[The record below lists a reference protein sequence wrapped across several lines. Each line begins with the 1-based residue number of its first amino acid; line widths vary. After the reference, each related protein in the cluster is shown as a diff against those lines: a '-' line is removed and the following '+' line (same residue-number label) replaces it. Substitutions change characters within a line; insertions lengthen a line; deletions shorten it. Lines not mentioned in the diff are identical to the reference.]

1 MSLVTLTAL
10 ELRIIGC
17 LIEKE
22 QTTPDQYPL
31 TLNSLTTACN
41 QKSNRD
47 PVVSYFES
55 EVQDG
60 IDQLS
65 EKALI
70 IKASNYGARVPKYQ
84 HRFCNSEFGE
94 LQLTQQELAII
105 CVLFLRGPQM
115 PGELRTRTQRIASF
129 DNVAE
134 VERLLVSMQQK
145 QPALIAPL
153 AREPGKRECRYIHL
167 FSEHNDASLVSTE
180 ELHDDN
186 SRLAGQSIDVK
197 EGQANHSTV
206 ENRIAIL
213 EAEVS
218 QLKEIVARLS
228 EVLE

>member
-1 MSLVTLTAL
+1 MSLVTLTDL

-41 QKSNRD
+41 QKSNRE

-60 IDQLS
+60 IDQLT
-65 EKALI
+65 EKALV

-105 CVLFLRGPQM
+105 CVLFLRGPQT
-115 PGELRTRTQRIASF
+115 PGELRTRTQRIAAF

-134 VERLLVSMQQK
+134 VETLLGKMQQR
-145 QPALIAPL
+145 QPALIAGL
-153 AREPGKRECRYIHL
+153 NREPGKRECRYIHL
-167 FSEHNDASLVSTE
+167 FGLQKSAAEHHDQNSAQAQEHRSPINEPNTERSDHEARITALESEVT
-180 ELHDDN
+180 
-186 SRLAGQSIDVK
+186 
-197 EGQANHSTV
+197 
-206 ENRIAIL
+206 
-213 EAEVS
+213 
-218 QLKEIVARLS
+218 QLREIVNRLS

>member
-1 MSLVTLTAL
+1 MSLVTLTSI

-22 QTTPDQYPL
+22 QTTPEQYPL

-41 QKSNRD
+41 QKSNRE

-55 EVQDG
+55 EVQEG
-60 IDQLS
+60 IDQLT

-105 CVLFLRGPQM
+105 CLLFLRGPQT

-134 VERLLVSMQQK
+134 VEQLLTAMQQK
-145 QPALIAPL
+145 EPALIAAL
-153 AREPGKRECRYIHL
+153 EREPGKRECRYIHL
-167 FSEHNDASLVSTE
+167 FGDRNENEQIHAMASTTSNNVEVAQTNNVQASYETRISALESEVA
-180 ELHDDN
+180 
-186 SRLAGQSIDVK
+186 A
-197 EGQANHSTV
+197 
-206 ENRIAIL
+206 
-213 EAEVS
+213 
-218 QLKEIVARLS
+218 LKEVVSRLS
-228 EVLE
+228 EALE